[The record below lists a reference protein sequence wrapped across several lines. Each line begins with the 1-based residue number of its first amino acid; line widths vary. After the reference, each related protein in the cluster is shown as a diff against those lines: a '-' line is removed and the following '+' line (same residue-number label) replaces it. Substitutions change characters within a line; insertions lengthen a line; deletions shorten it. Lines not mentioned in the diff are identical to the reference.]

1 MIDTDT
7 LIAGVPLA
15 SLIMV
20 VVQLIRELTAGY
32 VNWKGAP
39 AIVLTLV
46 VGPLF
51 TMLAWWLG
59 YLPNWTEWRD
69 ALRAGINASI
79 AASGIYAMI
88 KPMVRTTRSRSG

>member
-20 VVQLIRELTAGY
+20 AVQLIRELTANW
-32 VNWKGAP
+32 VEWKGAP
-39 AIVLTLV
+39 AIVLTLF

-51 TMLAWWLG
+51 TMIAWWLG
-59 YLPNWTEWRD
+59 YLPNWSEWRD
-69 ALRAGINASI
+69 ALRAGVNASV
-79 AASGIYAMI
+79 AASGIYSMI
-88 KPMVRTTRSRSG
+88 KPMVQQKKGR